1 MDSPI
6 VQALLE
12 QCWDM
17 KIPVEPEV
25 FAAHLGLTVEMRDGL
40 GLAASRF
47 DPDSKTIVV
56 NADACPERRRFAI
69 ARELGHYCLG
79 HCRRVDAA
87 SDPVRFAADAQEQE
101 SQACIFAAEL
111 LMPAIAVKVLA
122 DRRGIRDA
130 KTLRE
135 MLGVSSQALN
145 WRLNALGYFL

>member
-1 MDSPI
+1 MTSPI

-12 QCWDM
+12 RYWDM

-47 DPDSKTIVV
+47 DPERKTIVV
-56 NADACPERRRFAI
+56 TADACPERRRFAI

-79 HCRRVDAA
+79 HSRSAHVA
-87 SDPVRFAADAQEQE
+87 SDPVRFAEVSQEQE
-101 SQACIFAAEL
+101 SQACSFAAEL
-111 LMPAIAVKVLA
+111 LMPAIAVKVLV